1 MSDLYEIRVEERLEA
16 DLEAIVSDAVAHGL
30 SADAVRRIVAGS
42 EGPYVVCT
50 LRVHRGHP
58 DADPLDTPT
67 VGLMHN
73 LLADCSE
80 PLMEALGGGD
90 AVNNPKFVPRPATAK
105 VAYAVL
111 DATPE
116 RQRLR
121 LWTAAAFAPE
131 LDRPY
136 SSAAWA
142 IDRAR
147 LDRRKPWPDMRRF
160 PPPGLAGEIE
170 IGRSG
175 SAIAKSFAPLFDH
188 KQFKKKGIEVAGAQC
203 IGASIYLLADVGGH
217 VLVLEPPYKALR
229 VLGQAPREQAKLRF
243 TALAV
248 RRGRL
253 LGQDESGGWTEV
265 DPETG
270 ARSTGTP
277 AELPSATPLAAT
289 SGHQS
294 ARIDARGLLTVER
307 AGDEPVEIPTGLRSP
322 IALLSTPA
330 EDTWLVSTAHD
341 SYLVHAP
348 TRTIALQLGGSA
360 RHVFA
365 VPKPRSLV
373 LVCPGSV
380 QIAKFVR

>member
-1 MSDLYEIRVEERLEA
+1 
-16 DLEAIVSDAVAHGL
+16 
-30 SADAVRRIVAGS
+30 
-42 EGPYVVCT
+42 
-50 LRVHRGHP
+50 
-58 DADPLDTPT
+58 
-67 VGLMHN
+67 
-73 LLADCSE
+73 
-80 PLMEALGGGD
+80 
-90 AVNNPKFVPRPATAK
+90 
-105 VAYAVL
+105 
-111 DATPE
+111 
-116 RQRLR
+116 
-121 LWTAAAFAPE
+121 
-131 LDRPY
+131 
-136 SSAAWA
+136 
-142 IDRAR
+142 

-217 VLVLEPPYKALR
+217 VLVLEPPYKGRRVRLASTSGPRGAGIGARALR
-229 VLGQAPREQAKLRF
+229 
-243 TALAV
+243 
-248 RRGRL
+248 
-253 LGQDESGGWTEV
+253 
-265 DPETG
+265 
-270 ARSTGTP
+270 
-277 AELPSATPLAAT
+277 
-289 SGHQS
+289 
-294 ARIDARGLLTVER
+294 TVER